1 MDIITKN
8 RQFVKGVKGNWGQKP
23 RNFAGRSRRPPFQVH
38 YISMDLSVLNLQQLE
53 AVLHKDGPLLV
64 FAGAGSGK
72 TRVITY
78 RIANLIHTH
87 GVSPRHILA
96 VTFTNKAAN
105 EMKERLRH
113 LLGDAAR
120 GLWVGTFHSICLRIL
135 RESGTAI
142 GIPPN
147 FVVYDESD
155 QLEVVRQAL
164 IALNIDEKQFNART
178 IANQISRAKERLLTP
193 EQYQERAIDF
203 FERIVASVYRNY
215 QAFLRSANALDFD
228 DLLVRTIELL
238 ETQPLIRARYQDQ
251 FRYILVDE
259 YQDVNYAQ
267 YVLVRLLAEN
277 HRNLCVVG
285 DDDQAIYSFRGAE
298 VELILRFEQ
307 DFPDAK
313 VVKLERN
320 YRSTQPILD
329 AAHKVIQE
337 NTLRAPKKL
346 WTERTDGAPI
356 TFTQAIDQEDEAR
369 IVADYIFQQVRQGK
383 RRFKDFAVLY
393 RTNAQ
398 SRAFEERFLRE
409 RIPYR
414 LVGALRF
421 YDRREIKDLL
431 AYLRVVV
438 NPDDSVSL
446 KRIINVPP
454 RQIGQSTL
462 NAVQAHAAEW
472 GISLYQALNDPRL
485 LGTFTP
491 KTLQAVQQFVLLIEE
506 LREFA
511 RTHSLTATVKR
522 LLESSG
528 YLAWLEQKGDADSL
542 DRAGNL
548 REFVTVVEGFERKL
562 QDEEET
568 PEDTLNAFLQHIAL
582 LSDIDTLDES
592 RDQVVMMTFHA
603 AKGLEFPVVFL
614 VGLEQGIIPHALS
627 ETPRDIEEERRL
639 LYVGMT
645 RAMDELHLL
654 CARERSVYGSRKAA
668 IPSPFLRALADT
680 PMPSLFQLRYGGAK
694 PSPLQWTPP
703 HRRQEPPKPAPEKPA
718 PFLPGQRVHHPQ
730 HGYGIVVRTQE
741 HVVTVMFPGGKGLMS
756 FPLQGCPLEEA

>member
-1 MDIITKN
+1 
-8 RQFVKGVKGNWGQKP
+8 
-23 RNFAGRSRRPPFQVH
+23 
-38 YISMDLSVLNLQQLE
+38 MDLSVLNLQQLE

-135 RESGTAI
+135 RESGMAI

-164 IALNIDEKQFNART
+164 MALNIDEKQFNART

-215 QAFLRSANALDFD
+215 QAFLRAANALDFD

-238 ETQPLIRARYQDQ
+238 ETQPLVRARYQEQ

-346 WTERTDGAPI
+346 WTERTEGAPI

-369 IVADYIFQQVRQGK
+369 IVADYILQQVRQGK

-398 SRAFEERFLRE
+398 SRAFEDRFLRE

-462 NAVQAHAAEW
+462 SAVQAHAAEW

-485 LGTFTP
+485 LSTFAP
-491 KTLQAVQQFVLLIEE
+491 KTLQAVQQFVLLIED
-506 LREFA
+506 LRAFA
-511 RTHSLTATVKR
+511 RRHSLTATVKR

-568 PEDTLNAFLQHIAL
+568 PEDALNAFLQHIAL
-582 LSDIDTLDES
+582 ISDIDTLDDS
-592 RDQVVMMTFHA
+592 RDQVVLMTFHA

-639 LYVGMT
+639 LYVGIT

-654 CARERSVYGSRKAA
+654 CARERSVYGSRKSTV
-668 IPSPFLRALADT
+668 PSPFLRALSDIS
-680 PMPSLFQLRYGGAK
+680 MPSLFQLRYGGAK

-703 HRRQEPPKPAPEKPA
+703 HRRPESQKPASAKPA

-756 FPLQGCPLEEA
+756 FPLQNCPLEEA

>member
-1 MDIITKN
+1 
-8 RQFVKGVKGNWGQKP
+8 
-23 RNFAGRSRRPPFQVH
+23 
-38 YISMDLSVLNLQQLE
+38 MDLSVLNLQQLE

-356 TFTQAIDQEDEAR
+356 T
-369 IVADYIFQQVRQGK
+369 
-383 RRFKDFAVLY
+383 
-393 RTNAQ
+393 
-398 SRAFEERFLRE
+398 
-409 RIPYR
+409 
-414 LVGALRF
+414 
-421 YDRREIKDLL
+421 
-431 AYLRVVV
+431 
-438 NPDDSVSL
+438 
-446 KRIINVPP
+446 
-454 RQIGQSTL
+454 
-462 NAVQAHAAEW
+462 
-472 GISLYQALNDPRL
+472 
-485 LGTFTP
+485 
-491 KTLQAVQQFVLLIEE
+491 
-506 LREFA
+506 
-511 RTHSLTATVKR
+511 
-522 LLESSG
+522 
-528 YLAWLEQKGDADSL
+528 
-542 DRAGNL
+542 
-548 REFVTVVEGFERKL
+548 
-562 QDEEET
+562 
-568 PEDTLNAFLQHIAL
+568 
-582 LSDIDTLDES
+582 
-592 RDQVVMMTFHA
+592 
-603 AKGLEFPVVFL
+603 
-614 VGLEQGIIPHALS
+614 
-627 ETPRDIEEERRL
+627 
-639 LYVGMT
+639 
-645 RAMDELHLL
+645 
-654 CARERSVYGSRKAA
+654 
-668 IPSPFLRALADT
+668 
-680 PMPSLFQLRYGGAK
+680 
-694 PSPLQWTPP
+694 
-703 HRRQEPPKPAPEKPA
+703 
-718 PFLPGQRVHHPQ
+718 
-730 HGYGIVVRTQE
+730 
-741 HVVTVMFPGGKGLMS
+741 
-756 FPLQGCPLEEA
+756 

>member
-1 MDIITKN
+1 M
-8 RQFVKGVKGNWGQKP
+8 
-23 RNFAGRSRRPPFQVH
+23 
-38 YISMDLSVLNLQQLE
+38 
-53 AVLHKDGPLLV
+53 
-64 FAGAGSGK
+64 
-72 TRVITY
+72 
-78 RIANLIHTH
+78 
-87 GVSPRHILA
+87 
-96 VTFTNKAAN
+96 
-105 EMKERLRH
+105 
-113 LLGDAAR
+113 
-120 GLWVGTFHSICLRIL
+120 
-135 RESGTAI
+135 
-142 GIPPN
+142 
-147 FVVYDESD
+147 VYDESD

-298 VELILRFEQ
+298 VELRSLRFEQ

-313 VVKLERN
+313 VVRLERN

-337 NTLRAPKKL
+337 NTLRAPKASGRNAPTGRPSPSRRRSIRKTKRES
-346 WTERTDGAPI
+346 WRT
-356 TFTQAIDQEDEAR
+356 TFSSRCVRVSAVSKISRFCIAR
-369 IVADYIFQQVRQGK
+369 TPSRVR
-383 RRFKDFAVLY
+383 L
-393 RTNAQ
+393 
-398 SRAFEERFLRE
+398 EERFLRE

-414 LVGALRF
+414 LVGARDL

-522 LLESSG
+522 LLESFRLSR
-528 YLAWLEQKGDADSL
+528 LAGAEGRRRPRWIGQATCVSSW
-542 DRAGNL
+542 
-548 REFVTVVEGFERKL
+548 TVVEGFERKL

-703 HRRQEPPKPAPEKPA
+703 IAGQEPPKPAPEKPA

-741 HVVTVMFPGGKGLMS
+741 HVVTVMFPGAK
-756 FPLQGCPLEEA
+756 A

>member
-1 MDIITKN
+1 ML
-8 RQFVKGVKGNWGQKP
+8 
-23 RNFAGRSRRPPFQVH
+23 
-38 YISMDLSVLNLQQLE
+38 DLSSLNLEQLE

-78 RIANLIHTH
+78 RIAHLIHEH
-87 GVSPRHILA
+87 QVPPRHILA

-113 LLGDAAR
+113 LLGNAIR
-120 GLWVGTFHSICLRIL
+120 GLWVGTFHSVCLRIL

-147 FVVYDESD
+147 FVVYDEGD
-155 QLEVVRQAL
+155 QLEMIRQVLTAL
-164 IALNIDEKQFNART
+164 TLDEKQFNPRT
-178 IANQISRAKERLLTP
+178 IGNHISRAKERLLNP
-193 EQYQERAIDF
+193 DQYQAQAVDF
-203 FERIVASVYRNY
+203 FERIVASVYRQY
-215 QAFLRSANALDFD
+215 QVLLRSANALDFD
-228 DLLVRTIELL
+228 DLLVRTVELL
-238 ETQPLIRARYQDQ
+238 QTQPLVKARYQDQ

-267 YVLVRLLAEN
+267 YVLVRLLAEC
-277 HRNLCVVG
+277 HRNVCVVG
-285 DDDQAIYSFRGAE
+285 DDDQAIYGFRGAE

-320 YRSTQPILD
+320 YRSTQAILE
-329 AAHKVIQE
+329 AAHKVVSE
-337 NTLRAPKKL
+337 NSLRAPKKL
-346 WTERTDGAPI
+346 WTDRTEGAPI
-356 TFTQAIDQEDEAR
+356 TFTQATDQEDEAR
-369 IVADYIFQQVRQGK
+369 IVADYIIQQVRAHG
-383 RRFKDFAVLY
+383 RSFRDFAVLY

-398 SRAFEERFLRE
+398 SRAFEERFLRD

-431 AYLRVVV
+431 AYLRLIA

-454 RQIGQSTL
+454 RKIGKSTL
-462 NAVQAHAAEW
+462 NAIQTYASEW

-485 LGTFTP
+485 LGSLSP
-491 KTLQAVQQFVLLIEE
+491 SILQAIQQFVRLIED
-506 LREFA
+506 LRAFA
-511 RTHSLTATVKR
+511 TANSLTATVKR
-522 LLESSG
+522 LLERSG
-528 YLAWLEQKGDADSL
+528 YLAWLENKGDPESL

-548 REFVTVVEGFERKL
+548 REFVTVVEGFERRIC
-562 QDEEET
+562 DEEE
-568 PEDTLNAFLQHIAL
+568 EIEGSLNAFLQHIAL
-582 LSDIDTLDES
+582 LSDLDTLDES
-592 RDQVVMMTFHA
+592 RDQVVMMTLHS

-614 VGLEQGIIPHALS
+614 VGLEEGILPHALS
-627 ETPRDIEEERRL
+627 ETPREIEEERRL

-645 RAMDELHLL
+645 RAKDELHLL
-654 CARERSVYGSRKAA
+654 CARSRTIYGSRKEA
-668 IPSPFLRALADT
+668 IVSPFLRALSDM
-680 PMPSLFQLRYGGAK
+680 PMPSLIQMRYHTAM
-694 PSPLQWTPP
+694 PSALPWTPP
-703 HRRQEPPKPAPEKPA
+703 HRRQAETPVTPANM
-718 PFLPGQRVHHPQ
+718 PFLPGQRVHHPE

-741 HVVTVMFPGGKGLMS
+741 KVVTVMFPGGKGMMT
-756 FPLQGCPLEEA
+756 FPLHNCPLENT